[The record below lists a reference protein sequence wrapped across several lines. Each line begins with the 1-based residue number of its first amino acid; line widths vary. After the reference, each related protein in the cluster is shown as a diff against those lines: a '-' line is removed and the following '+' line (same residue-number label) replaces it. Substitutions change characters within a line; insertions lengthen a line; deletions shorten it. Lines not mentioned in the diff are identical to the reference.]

1 MNLKSGEALR
11 GVLTRKTGPLLELRH
26 VELLEAGK
34 PPIPM
39 DGASVVERS
48 NVSFV
53 QVFEG

>member
-11 GVLTRKTGPLLELRH
+11 GVLTRKTGPLLELRQ

-39 DGASVVERS
+39 DGASLVERS
-48 NVSFV
+48 NVAFI